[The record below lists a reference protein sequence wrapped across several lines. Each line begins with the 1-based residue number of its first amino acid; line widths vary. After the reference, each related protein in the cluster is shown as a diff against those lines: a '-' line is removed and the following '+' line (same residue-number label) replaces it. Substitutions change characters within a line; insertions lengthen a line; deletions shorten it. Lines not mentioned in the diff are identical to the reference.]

1 MFVRVKHT
9 SVMLK
14 EGSKLVP
21 TVGGPWTKFSEGRSA
36 GLRHAERHG
45 DADRLFTATSV
56 L

>member
-21 TVGGPWTKFSEGRSA
+21 TVGGPWIKFSEGRSA
-36 GLRHAERHG
+36 AHRAAEPHG